1 MATEMTSALRE
12 FALKKLT
19 EAKQKGATLATVT
32 AASITSNVPA
42 STSFV
47 FRSNAAQ
54 QQTQKDVSL
63 ETKMDSLKE
72 ANEFLHDSL
81 TAHAAERLDASIYKM
96 DLINESLAFTIENI
110 QECSHVMKMLNRQLK
125 DTAAMKN
132 EANKTFYRPTPI
144 IQDGSSVA

>member
-19 EAKQKGATLATVT
+19 EAKQKGATLATATAAT
-32 AASITSNVPA
+32 AASITNNVPT

-54 QQTQKDVSL
+54 QQTHKDVSL
-63 ETKMDSLKE
+63 ETKMDSL
-72 ANEFLHDSL
+72 
-81 TAHAAERLDASIYKM
+81 TERLDTSIYKM

-110 QECSHVMKMLNRQLK
+110 QECSHVMKLLNRQLK
-125 DTAAMKN
+125 DSAAMKN

-144 IQDGSSVA
+144 VQDGSSMA